1 MAGFE
6 NAPDKKAKPKG
17 SDDFDSVTSP
27 QEKLNGPTGPQQAL
41 DGSNKDKK
49 DAPQTNGQGSQG
61 EKQVSAPAKPPG
73 QDDAA
78 AAAAKDAK
86 DAKDGK
92 DAKDPKADL
101 AKGAE
106 KPKPEDIL
114 KNVNKILDTEVPAL
128 NKAGQLE
135 KAKEAYEKAIREAE
149 KVSKE
154 DIDKAKKD
162 LVEVKKKLAT
172 ETNVEELTKL
182 KQRERELFSISRVKD
197 AAYGNMALW
206 YFRQGKVDEGTTKI
220 LQASG
225 MDEKSAREHS
235 KLNKEDQE
243 AFLKNNPKAADLT
256 LLDDMYFQR
265 QMTRMRDEKGVAVPE
280 AYFNLH
286 NAVRSTNAE
295 SEAKIIMEAKAAKQA
310 ADAAKAGTDP
320 AKAGADPAKAGADPA
335 KAGADPAK
343 AGADPAKAGAD
354 TAKGPQAAT
363 DNAGTPKDTAAAKAD
378 APFDADAAKQKED
391 AARALLAQ
399 LDGDKNLKV
408 TPEQRKVIE
417 AGLDSFD
424 QRMVEAGK
432 QLQIVMP
439 DLQKLIGPEKLP
451 TFLAK
456 ADTLDREMSKIAQK
470 DGTLKPEDLELVRR
484 INGAPGAERDKAM
497 TEIKT
502 KYPEFS
508 KSMDEFIAAAGD
520 GQKAWQGFALA
531 RVANE
536 NRENLKNNFAQ
547 GIMGR
552 TVYGEA
558 LVRAGDV
565 PAAQK
570 QVKKI
575 FEGMSEKDAKDII
588 MGDGDKIPPDVRL
601 GNLLKDV
608 GMDAAAATKPESMP
622 SGADKSLP
630 LNERVQKMQFE
641 ELIQGTS
648 DANAKGPEGV
658 REGRAYYE
666 ELIRRVDNPEFLKER
681 TDTLKANQ
689 AMLESGKKADG
700 TPLTPEDR
708 SNLHSDN
715 TFAIKDLSLPA
726 ELRFQYAMYL
736 GDLANRQAVI
746 EKTAGAKDYVPG
758 SVGAA
763 SREFIE
769 GGNNQLASMQKIAEE
784 AFKKADA
791 LPRDLILKEADLQ
804 TKDIGKVAPEREKEL
819 SESMAILKGGTT
831 VNQDGFERK
840 LMSIA
845 DLGIEQRLN
854 MAWFYLQ
861 NDKTNM
867 IDAAKTGNLNSQ
879 RPADALYKPQE
890 AAKLAEQ
897 AGALYNKYHNGK
909 PADPMYDYIVQIG
922 MQKNPEMFRKAAT
935 LANDNFASPKADA
948 AAMIG
953 AFAGDYALKGAA
965 MLVSRGHI
973 KPAALEA
980 VGDGG
985 AILGGIGARALAY
998 RGFSGR
1004 WENLEDSVVHGSAAG
1019 LATMA
1024 FKHSSKYLMG
1034 SNFMAAR
1041 TGALTESN
1049 VARGIAGEGALGSK
1063 FADELVKVGKVKP
1076 ADAAKAAAENPD
1088 LFKKAVKDMSAEE
1101 VGQMYNSLGLKNK
1114 SRAELLDMMIA
1125 TGKAKP
1131 DVLGQLEG
1139 LRASGAKSAQT
1150 LEAKAREH
1158 NTRVSG
1164 FMADV
1169 EKTAIAKERG
1179 MFAGA
1184 TDKVLFRSP
1193 GTKIE
1198 DVVEQVAKAN
1208 PAKYPNKDAIAKEVE
1223 YLKKSGINTLG
1234 DARASYLVAHN
1245 ADMEAL
1251 LVDAKFQALTQPKT
1265 MGTKIKDGVKGA
1277 IPGVEGDSQSLTNV
1291 IKELKAQ
1298 YGDQVPAYVT
1308 NMEQRIPVL
1317 QRMGINNMTEFKAA
1331 AGVATEMKSM
1341 EQFRSR
1347 FPELTGASGKNNF
1360 NLSELKAYA
1369 RPFGEKG
1376 GASDAMINTLLGKP
1390 PATNPGLL
1398 SRMGTGTAN
1407 ILYRDRFY
1415 NVTDRYKAFLGKE
1428 ARNAGKIN
1436 PESSSLEAMERAAAQ
1451 TRGRVAMVSAGAASL
1466 IMRGGTGVY
1475 DKVLTTDPN
1484 GNKRTWQD
1492 SSGKTHEYTIP
1503 DALTE
1508 SLVGRGT
1515 VLERM
1520 SGSVVSDVLLGSFV
1534 LKPMLVANP
1543 GKSGAF
1549 AWVAYN
1555 ATTRGMDG
1563 HADGAQADYLNRRAD
1578 LMEKPLEDAALPG
1591 TGTVAEDLAAKN
1603 EAAAKAAIDKAA
1615 ADAAAANANA
1625 SEADRAKA
1633 AKAAADRAA
1642 AEKAAADRAAADKAA
1657 ADRAKAQTPSF
1668 DPSALSPGEGY

>member
-6 NAPDKKAKPKG
+6 NTKENKAKPKG
-17 SDDFDSVTSP
+17 SDDFDSVTTP
-27 QEKLNGPTGPQQAL
+27 HEKLNGPTGPQQAI
-41 DGSNKDKK
+41 DGSSPAKK
-49 DAPQTNGQGSQG
+49 DAPQTAGQGNQG

-73 QDDAA
+73 GDNAAGTPAA
-78 AAAAKDAK
+78 AGADKAGER
-86 DAKDGK
+86 KDGK
-92 DAKDPKADL
+92 DPKAEV
-101 AKGAE
+101 AKGPE
-106 KPKPEDIL
+106 KPKPEDVL
-114 KNVNKILDTEVPAL
+114 KNVNKILDTEIPAL

-135 KAKEAYEKAIREAE
+135 KAKEAYEKAIKEAE

-243 AFLKNNPKAADLT
+243 AFLKNNPQAKDLT
-256 LLDDMYFQR
+256 LLDDIYFQR

-286 NAVRSTNAE
+286 KAVRETNAQA
-295 SEAKIIMEAKAAKQA
+295 EAQIILEAKAAKQA
-310 ADAAKAGTDP
+310 ADAAAAKAGGDP

-343 AGADPAKAGAD
+343 AGLASDVS
-354 TAKGPQAAT
+354 KGPQAAT
-363 DNAGTPKDTAAAKAD
+363 DKAGAPQEGPKEAPKEAPKAAD
-378 APFDADAAKQKED
+378 APFDAKAAEAKEE
-391 AARALLAQ
+391 AARELLKK

-424 QRMVEAGK
+424 QRMLEAGK
-432 QLQIVMP
+432 QLKLVMP
-439 DLQKLIGPEKLP
+439 ELAKVVGPEKLKD
-451 TFLAK
+451 FLAK
-456 ADTLDREMSKIAQK
+456 ADTLDKEMNKIAQK
-470 DGTLKPEDLELVRR
+470 DGSLKPEDMALIRR
-484 INGAPGAERDKAM
+484 INGEPGEDREKAKGEM
-497 TEIKT
+497 RT

-508 KSMDEFIAAAGD
+508 KSMDEFIAAAG
-520 GQKAWQGFALA
+520 GGEQAWKGFALA

-536 NRENLKNNFAQ
+536 NSENLKSNFAQ
-547 GIMGR
+547 GITGR

-558 LVRAGDV
+558 LVRAGDI

-575 FEGMSEKDAKDII
+575 FEGMTEKDAKDLI
-588 MGDGDKIPPDVRL
+588 MGDGKNIPPDERL
-601 GNLLKDV
+601 GNLLKDT
-608 GMDAAAATKPESMP
+608 GMDAAAATKPETMSSNVDM
-622 SGADKSLP
+622 SKP
-630 LNERVQKMQFE
+630 LAERVKGMSFEDLMQ
-641 ELIQGTS
+641 GVS

-666 ELIRRVDNPEFLKER
+666 EVIRRADDPTFIKER
-681 TDTLKANQ
+681 TDKLKANQ
-689 AMLESGKKADG
+689 AMLEADKKADG
-700 TPLTPEDR
+700 TPLTAQDR
-708 SNLHSDN
+708 TDLHTEN
-715 TFAIKDLSLPA
+715 TFAIKDLALPA
-726 ELRFQYAMYL
+726 EMRFQYAMYL
-736 GDLANRQAVI
+736 GDQANRQAI
-746 EKTAGAKDYVPG
+746 IQKTAGAKDYVPG
-758 SVGAA
+758 SVSAA

-784 AFKKADA
+784 AFKKADG
-791 LPRDLILKEADLQ
+791 LPRDLINKEAQLQ
-804 TKDIGKVAPEREKEL
+804 TRDIGRVADEKQL
-819 SESMAILKGGTT
+819 SECLAIVKGGST
-831 VNQDGFERK
+831 VNKDGFERK

-867 IDAAKTGNLNSQ
+867 IDNQLTGNMNSQ
-879 RPADALYKPQE
+879 RPPDALYKPQE

-897 AGALYNKYHNGK
+897 AGALYNQYHQGK
-909 PADPMYDYIVQIG
+909 PADQMYDYIVQVG
-922 MQKNPEMFRKAAT
+922 MQKSPEMFRKAAT

-948 AAMIG
+948 VAMVG
-953 AFAGDYALKGAA
+953 AFIGDYGLKGLA
-965 MLVSRGHI
+965 MWASKGHI

-980 VGDGG
+980 AGDVG
-985 AILGGIGARALAY
+985 AIAAGIGGRALAY

-1004 WENLEDSVVHGSAAG
+1004 WENLEDSAVHGTAAG

-1024 FKHSSKYLMG
+1024 FKYSSKQLMG

-1041 TGALTESN
+1041 TGNLNEVN
-1049 VARGIAGEGALGSK
+1049 VARGIAGEGAIGSK
-1063 FADELVKVGKVKP
+1063 FGEELVKVGKVKP
-1076 ADAAKAAAENPD
+1076 ADLAKAKAENPE
-1088 LFKKAVKDMSAEE
+1088 LFNKQLTNMSPEE
-1101 VGQMYNSLGLKNK
+1101 VGQMYNSLGIGKK

-1158 NTRVSG
+1158 NARVSS
-1164 FMADV
+1164 FMTDV
-1169 EKTAIAKERG
+1169 EKTAIGKERG
-1179 MFAGA
+1179 FFAGA
-1184 TDKVLFRSP
+1184 GDKLMFRNP
-1193 GTKIE
+1193 NTKIE
-1198 DVVEQVAKAN
+1198 SVVEDVAKAN
-1208 PAKYPNKDAIAKEVE
+1208 PAKYPNKEAIAKEVE

-1234 DARASYLVAHN
+1234 DARGSYLVAHN
-1245 ADMEAL
+1245 ADMTAL
-1251 LVDAKFQALTQPKT
+1251 LADPKFIALTQPKSR
-1265 MGTKIKDGVKGA
+1265 GTQVLDKVR
-1277 IPGVEGDSQSLTNV
+1277 GDSQSLTAV
-1291 IKELKAQ
+1291 IKEMKAQ
-1298 YGDQVPAYVT
+1298 YGDQVPAYLT
-1308 NMEQRIPVL
+1308 NIEQRVPVL
-1317 QRMGINNMTEFKAA
+1317 QRMGINNMSEFKDA
-1331 AGVATEMKSM
+1331 AGIAIEMKSM

-1347 FPELTGASGKNNF
+1347 FPELTGTSGKNNF

-1369 RPFGEKG
+1369 RPFGERG
-1376 GASDAMINTLLGKP
+1376 STSDAMVNTLLGKAP
-1390 PATNPGLL
+1390 ETAPGIF
-1398 SRMGTGTAN
+1398 SRLGTGTAN

-1415 NVTDRYKAFLGKE
+1415 NVTDHYKAFLGKD
-1428 ARNAGKIN
+1428 ARNAGRIN
-1436 PESSSLEAMERAAAQ
+1436 PETSSLAAMERAAAQ
-1451 TRGRVAMVSAGAASL
+1451 TRGRVAMVSAGAASVIL
-1466 IMRGGTGVY
+1466 RGGGGVY
-1475 DKVLTTDPN
+1475 DKVLSTDPN

-1492 SSGKTHEYTIP
+1492 SSGKTHEYTVP

-1515 VLERM
+1515 IWERM
-1520 SGSVVSDVLLGSFV
+1520 TGSVVSDVLLGSFV
-1534 LKPMLVANP
+1534 LKPVVGSMA
-1543 GKSGAF
+1543 GKGSTL
-1549 AWVAYN
+1549 AWVTYQ

-1563 HADGAQADYLNRRAD
+1563 HADGAQANYLNGRAD
-1578 LMEKPLEDAALPG
+1578 TMEKPLEDAALPG
-1591 TGTVAEDLAAKN
+1591 TGTVAEDLAAKQ
-1603 EAAAKAAIDKAA
+1603 EAAAKAAADKATADKAA
-1615 ADAAAANANA
+1615 ANAT
-1625 SEADRAKA
+1625 EADRARA
-1633 AKAAADRAA
+1633 AKAAADNAA
-1642 AEKAAADRAAADKAA
+1642 AEKEAADRAA